1 MSSSL
6 SDESLGSSR
15 LSFPDSAVL
24 DQYAEIQAELLGKGK
39 EVECFIRENESDE
52 PCFKLL
58 VNLFNLFKSEFAT
71 NLALRKRLKSNE
83 MCLDK
88 FSKQKAQIRSLQKL
102 FGRNSSLGQIG
113 NAAGTLAADG
123 LFRENVVENTVL
135 ERDALKAGL
144 SEKGSELDEV
154 VARLDALRLG
164 DGSEKERL
172 QRLQGEEAE
181 LRAKLSRLQHEGC
194 GLDAKVETGDGLSGL
209 VDSLKEKIEETVDNA
224 RTVVRWEKQEIG
236 RMRERVK
243 RLRRDIRDRQAEKCE
258 IEEQLDVVN
267 KEIDFLTDPV
277 AIAKHHGM
285 DSAHLVRYD
294 VVHLQRR
301 YESMEQEMED
311 EGAQIES
318 LEKKSAALRAKLA
331 ELQQLSE
338 TTKGEIASMQEECEM
353 KKGLLQ
359 QMIETRRK
367 IRHAKQEL
375 AKIDMAKRHA
385 FIKGAK
391 LRNALEESR
400 AACRHLEITG
410 NSLIQSSDS
419 MSSEQDTCAK
429 SLTKSTLSDT
439 EAEHFDSILD
449 AFRHI
454 RSNLN
459 LPPAATPRDIRT
471 FCKTFH

>member
-39 EVECFIRENESDE
+39 EVEYFIRENESDE

-88 FSKQKAQIRSLQKL
+88 FSKQKTQIRALQKL
-102 FGRNSSLGQIG
+102 FGRKISLGQIG

-123 LFRENVVENTVL
+123 LFRENVVENTIS
-135 ERDALKAGL
+135 ERDALKACL
-144 SEKGSELDEV
+144 SEKGSELDNV
-154 VARLDALRLG
+154 VARLDSLRLG

-181 LRAKLSRLQHEGC
+181 LRAKLSQMQHEGG
-194 GLDAKVETGDGLSGL
+194 GLDGEVGEFSGL
-209 VDSLKEKIEETVDNA
+209 VDSIKEKIEETVDNA
-224 RTVVRWEKQEIG
+224 RTVVKYEKQEIG
-236 RMRERVK
+236 RMRERVR
-243 RLRRDIRDRQAEKCE
+243 RLRRDIRDRKAEKCD

-311 EGAQIES
+311 ESAAIES
-318 LEKKSAALRAKLA
+318 LEKKSAAMRAKLA

-353 KKGLLQ
+353 KKGMLQ
-359 QMIETRRK
+359 RMIETRRK
-367 IRHAKQEL
+367 IRFAKQEL

-385 FIKGAK
+385 IIKGAK
-391 LRNALEESR
+391 LKNALEESR

-439 EAEHFDSILD
+439 EAEHFDAILD

-454 RSNLN
+454 RSSLN